1 MAILSN
7 IKVLWITIIILI
19 LLNLTTLGAL
29 WITRN
34 HKPLSEVELR
44 HRDKRNFLH
53 NKLKLNNE
61 QIKEFHE
68 IRVQHRQQMGV
79 MLDSIRGL
87 REKLMCQMKKRDLND
102 SSRLLIHDIGV
113 VQSDIEQLNYEHFR
127 DILNI
132 CDSTQKA
139 IFIETMRKAFLP
151 DHDND
156 RKYRSRQRDD
166 KDDRSSNSK

>member
-34 HKPLSEVELR
+34 HQPLSNLENR

-53 NKLKLNNE
+53 NKLKLTDE
-61 QIKEFHE
+61 QLKEFHKIKVE
-68 IRVQHRQQMGV
+68 HKQQMGI
-79 MLDSIRGL
+79 MLDSIRNL

-102 SSRLLIHDIGV
+102 SSRLLIHDIGII
-113 VQSDIEQLNYEHFR
+113 QSDIEQLNYEHFR

-139 IFIETMRKAFLP
+139 IFIETMRKAFMP
-151 DHDND
+151 DHDRDRERRD
-156 RKYRSRQRDD
+156 RK
-166 KDDRSSNSK
+166 

>member
-34 HKPLSEVELR
+34 HQPLTNLENR
-44 HRDKRNFLH
+44 HKDKRNYLH
-53 NKLKLNNE
+53 NKLHLDETQLKQYH
-61 QIKEFHE
+61 QIKIKH
-68 IRVQHRQQMGV
+68 HQQIGV
-79 MLDSIRGL
+79 LLDSIRGL

-102 SSRLLIHDIGV
+102 SSRLLINDIGM
-113 VQSDIEQLNYEHFR
+113 VQADIEQLNYEHFR
-127 DILNI
+127 EILNL
-132 CDSTQKA
+132 CDSSQKA

-151 DHDND
+151 DRDD
-156 RKYRSRQRDD
+156 RKRQDRND
-166 KDDRSSNSK
+166 KDGNHDGR